1 MWHLQLCDVH
11 AGPGAP
17 DLHLECLA
25 RALLSSRLS
34 QQEARVSLG
43 ATRGSEAG
51 VPAVTQA

>member
-51 VPAVTQA
+51 VPTVTQA